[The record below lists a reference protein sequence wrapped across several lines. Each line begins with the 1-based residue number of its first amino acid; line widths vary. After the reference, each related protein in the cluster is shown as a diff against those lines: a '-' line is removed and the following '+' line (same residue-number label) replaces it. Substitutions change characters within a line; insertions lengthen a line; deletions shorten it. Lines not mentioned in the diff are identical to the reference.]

1 MKRLLAIA
9 FAACASNP
17 PQPPPPPTQPPVT
30 SEPQQP
36 GAPSPIVDQ
45 GTIRSRFRD
54 CGNEMVGQVLE
65 APGVRCVDVC
75 TTFGYSRCRGRAA
88 QASAET
94 CKGESPILGTCD
106 EAFPPGSTSQCDCTN
121 KPKP

>member
-17 PQPPPPPTQPPVT
+17 PPPPAPPATGPVAA
-30 SEPQQP
+30 EPDKP

-54 CGNEMVGQVLE
+54 CGNEMVGQVIE
-65 APGVRCVDVC
+65 SPGARCIDVC
-75 TTFGYSRCRGRAA
+75 TTFGYSRCRGRAE
-88 QASAET
+88 QAGFET
-94 CKGESPILGTCD
+94 CKGETPIVGTCD
-106 EAFPPGSTSQCDCTN
+106 EAFPSGGSQCDCTN